1 MNRREMIAFLR
12 NDLEVPMSSVR
23 RLALAAIRI
32 DQRNVCSH
40 APRRHGAYRRR
51 KHVRPSVCCIGFDVM
66 ADTRSRMSTPKTG
79 SPYTAIIALGIMGAR
94 KFSCR
99 GSSSV
104 RGAEGSAMNTHRTV
118 LAIFAAAFVI
128 AVVTAFLTILHNVD
142 TRSASTEAP
151 GTIGLAR
158 PHPPLPTHAGQK

>member
-1 MNRREMIAFLR
+1 MIAFLR
-12 NDLEVPMSSVR
+12 NDLEVPVSSVR
-23 RLALAAIRI
+23 RLPLAATQLTSEMSAHMHLAGMVLI
-32 DQRNVCSH
+32 V
-40 APRRHGAYRRR
+40 GA
-51 KHVRPSVCCIGFDVM
+51 STFDRLLAASALM
-66 ADTRSRMSTPKTG
+66 IWPTPCSRMSTPKAR
-79 SPYTAIIALGIMGAR
+79 SPYTANIALSIKGR
-94 KFSCR
+94 EQFSCR

-142 TRSASTEAP
+142 PRSASTEAPP

-158 PHPPLPTHAGQK
+158 PHPPLPPHAGQN